1 MERAVRPAGPGA
13 GGTGRLAAERA
24 AVRIDLAAVEAS
36 LRRVQ
41 REFARINE
49 RLRSRPDLLDDRVVD
64 NLLAGY
70 ALVDALVADGVDLFA
85 MGQLKHWLELNTLV
99 LCGTSA
105 ARRGEYA
112 GHLAATERR
121 FYDTPAAGIQD
132 VVEWHARHR
141 GESAWSRAAGV
152 YVRIL
157 GKPQLFI
164 EGNHRTGSLVMSYL
178 LLRDGHPPFVLSV
191 DNAAAYFAPSS
202 VLRDSRKGSAA
213 MLLRSPWLRR
223 RLAALLRANADLR
236 YLRAAG

>member
-1 MERAVRPAGPGA
+1 MARAVRPTGPGA
-13 GGTGRLAAERA
+13 SGAGRPAGERIPA
-24 AVRIDLAAVEAS
+24 RIDLGAVEGS

-49 RLRSRPDLLDDRVVD
+49 RLRSRRDPMDDRVVD

-70 ALVDALVADGVDLFA
+70 ALVDALAADRVDLFA
-85 MGQLKHWLELNTLV
+85 MGQLRHWLELNTLV

-105 ARRGEYA
+105 ARRAEYA
-112 GHLAATERR
+112 SHLAATERR

-178 LLRDGHPPFVLSV
+178 LLRAGHPPFVLSV
-191 DNAAAYFAPSS
+191 DNAAAYFDPSS
-202 VLRDSRKGSAA
+202 VLSDSRKGSAA
-213 MLLRSPWLRR
+213 MLVRSPWLRR
-223 RLAALLRANADLR
+223 RLATLLQAHANPR
-236 YLRAAG
+236 YLR